1 MMSRF
6 LSDTNYRGCPYIIF
20 TAELTDRRH
29 PARLLVERRTTQRR
43 SWFSDRAAEAG
54 AADPEFLAEQLDV
67 LFDGAFAAGTKRG
80 DARPAQ
86 AALAAVRTL
95 LEAACG
101 AYTTR

>member
-1 MMSRF
+1 MSRF

-43 SWFSDRAAEAG
+43 SWFRDRAAEAG

-67 LFDGAFAAGTKRG
+67 LFDGALAAGLLFCIKISG
-80 DARPAQ
+80 
-86 AALAAVRTL
+86 ALGTGQVNPDVGRV
-95 LEAACG
+95 EI
-101 AYTTR
+101 YHNR